1 MLKNDQR
8 REEKMLE
15 LEAMDVGIEVAP
27 SVGVLWEKL
36 ILGRQTTI
44 SEYHSRNLK
53 QQQQCP
59 SLDLQRFE
67 FYLEMSAGSRSLSL
81 TRLHGDL
88 KFTCSVQFRPIP
100 DNQMIMTN
108 N

>member
-44 SEYHSRNLK
+44 SEYQFVCVCVWFMQREREGDGEGRGGEM
-53 QQQQCP
+53 
-59 SLDLQRFE
+59 DLRKKKKGGGGGGKRRC
-67 FYLEMSAGSRSLSL
+67 Y
-81 TRLHGDL
+81 
-88 KFTCSVQFRPIP
+88 
-100 DNQMIMTN
+100 
-108 N
+108 